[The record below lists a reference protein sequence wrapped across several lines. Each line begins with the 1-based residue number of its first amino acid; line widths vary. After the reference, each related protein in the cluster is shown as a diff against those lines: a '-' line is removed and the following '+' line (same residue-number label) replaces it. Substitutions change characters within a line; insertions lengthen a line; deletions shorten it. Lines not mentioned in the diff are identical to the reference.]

1 MAERTTYQLWYGR
14 DESPVE
20 PILLHAG
27 PVTAE
32 LVGRDL
38 RAVRYG
44 GLEIAQRVYI
54 AIRDRNWDTVPGT
67 MRELT
72 IDQQD
77 DRFAVRFTV
86 THRRA
91 EVDLTWQGEILG
103 EPDGTISYTM
113 DCTVHADLDYKL
125 IGLNIHHGMR
135 EYVGRPYEGDSPSG
149 PVSGVFTE
157 RVFPQLVVDE
167 TEVPIFPDVSR
178 LTTHLTDDVAV
189 TFAFEGDTFEFEDQ
203 RNWTDGS
210 FKSQSYPP
218 RRGGVSHANTGQHL
232 FQSVTIR
239 ATGPVP
245 ATLADTAAITVTLGE
260 ASGTRLPP
268 LGLGMASHGG
278 DLSPREAGLLRAL
291 RPAHLRVDL
300 HLGGQGAAIELER
313 AIRAA
318 TALNTGLELALFVS
332 DDAAAELAALA
343 PSLSDLPVPISRVLV
358 FHEEEAATSRHWLDL
373 AHSALG
379 DALTGA
385 TFGSGSNA
393 NFCELNRHQ
402 PARPVGDAISFGI
415 TPQIHAFDERS
426 MVENLAPQAEAAHSA
441 RAFSGA
447 PVVVSPV
454 TLRPRFNA
462 VAQSD
467 VTAVAGELPYAVDA
481 RQMSLFGAGWTLGS
495 VKYLAE
501 AGADAVT
508 YYETTGWQGV
518 METES
523 GAPEPG
529 LFPSRPGEVF
539 PLYHVLADLAELRAA
554 ELVAVQSSNPFAVE
568 ALALRDEAETHLLL
582 ANLTPL
588 AREVTIAPLNSTS
601 LTVHRLDEDTAPYA
615 LEQPAAYRLAVTSL
629 PGKSGE
635 RSVTLAPFATLR
647 LRFAGD

>member
-1 MAERTTYQLWYGR
+1 MTERTTLQLWYGR
-14 DESPVE
+14 DEPPVASI
-20 PILLHAG
+20 PLHAG
-27 PVTAE
+27 PVSAE

-38 RAVRYG
+38 RGIRYG

-67 MRELT
+67 MHGLT
-72 IDQQD
+72 IDQRK
-77 DRFAVRFTV
+77 DRFTVRFSV

-91 EVDLTWQGEILG
+91 EVDLTWRGEILG
-103 EPDGTISYTM
+103 EPDGAISYAM
-113 DCTVHADLDYKL
+113 DCTVNADLDYKL
-125 IGLNIHHGMR
+125 IGLNVHHGMR
-135 EYVGRPYEGDSPSG
+135 EYVGRPYEGDSPAG
-149 PVSGVFTE
+149 PVSGVFSQ

-189 TFAFEGDTFEFEDQ
+189 TFTFEGDTFEFEDQ

-218 RRGGVSHANTGQHL
+218 RRGGLSHASAGEHL

-239 ATGPVP
+239 AAGPAP
-245 ATLADTAAITVTLGE
+245 AAEAGSSTITVALSEPT
-260 ASGTRLPP
+260 GTQLPP
-268 LGLGMASHGG
+268 VGLGMASHGG
-278 DLSPREAGLLRAL
+278 ELSPREADLLRAL
-291 RPAHLRVDL
+291 HPAHLRVDL
-300 HLGGQGAAIELER
+300 HLGGEATSTELER

-318 TALNTGLELALFVS
+318 RELNTCLELAVFVT
-332 DDAAAELAALA
+332 DAAVAELAALA
-343 PSLSDLPVPISRVLV
+343 PSLADLPVPISGVLV
-358 FHEEEAATSRHWLDL
+358 FHEAAQATSPRWLEM
-373 AHSALG
+373 AHEALDG
-379 DALTGA
+379 VLPGV
-385 TFGSGSNA
+385 TFASGSNA

-402 PARPVGDAISFGI
+402 PGRPDGDAISFGI

-426 MVENLAPQAEAAHSA
+426 MAENLAPQAEAVRSA

-467 VTAVAGELPYAVDA
+467 VAVVAGELPYAVDA

-501 AGADAVT
+501 AKAASVT

-518 METES
+518 LETEAGS
-523 GAPEPG
+523 PEPD

-539 PLYHVLADLAELRAA
+539 PLYHVLADLAELRDA
-554 ELVAVQSSNPFAVE
+554 ELVAIESSNPFAVE
-568 ALALRDEAETHLLL
+568 VLALRDDSGLHVLL
-582 ANLTPL
+582 ANLTPGP
-588 AREVTIAPLNSTS
+588 REV
-601 LTVHRLDEDTAPYA
+601 A
-615 LEQPAAYRLAVTSL
+615 LELPAGRPAQIRRLNETSAASAMATPEDFRNSATPLDLQTVTML
-629 PGKSGE
+629 PFEVVRIDVS
-635 RSVTLAPFATLR
+635 A
-647 LRFAGD
+647 